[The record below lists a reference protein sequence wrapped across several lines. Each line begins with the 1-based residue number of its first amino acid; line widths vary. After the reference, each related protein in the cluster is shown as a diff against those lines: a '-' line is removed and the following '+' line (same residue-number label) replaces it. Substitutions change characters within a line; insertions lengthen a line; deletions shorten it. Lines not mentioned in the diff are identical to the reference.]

1 MNLQSPREKLIVE
14 TLDCRNLPCP
24 ATVVAAKQAMSTLG
38 GAAVEILADSGA
50 PREEN
55 LLRASSVVKL

>member
-14 TLDCRNLPCP
+14 TSDCRNLPCP
-24 ATVVAAKQAMSTLG
+24 APVVAAGQTMSTLG

-50 PREEN
+50 SREQN
-55 LLRASSVVKL
+55 LLRASSVVRL